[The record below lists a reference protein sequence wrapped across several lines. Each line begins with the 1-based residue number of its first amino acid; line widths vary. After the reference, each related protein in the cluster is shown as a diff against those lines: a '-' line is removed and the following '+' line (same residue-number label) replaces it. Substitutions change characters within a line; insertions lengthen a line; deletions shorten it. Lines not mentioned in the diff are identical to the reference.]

1 MKRLRDWLCAED
13 FFYAKLLASSL
24 VGVLAIT
31 VLASIF
37 LLVSLRD
44 HRDETYRSN
53 MLEVL
58 RDVNK
63 AENDFAS
70 LQTCYRGYMLTGQDQ
85 FRNSLQQRQSL
96 LQSRLTSLQGTLKDD
111 TLSQGRVA
119 QAQEKL
125 NAWVA
130 RVVKPNTAARQQQNS
145 AAGIN
150 LENDDNLVDQARE
163 CLKALNDQL
172 QASLNGHLRDE
183 QYADQSYQVLMFI
196 PKLEGS
202 MSDMEDSEWTYLLS
216 GDAAAKRDYSV
227 ALNQFLAFHG
237 HLTVLMGNDL
247 KSAVPLNKARDAVDL
262 WTHQVAAP
270 AINAKAAKQ
279 DFLPIVMQGN
289 GRDLM
294 ATAHMALNDFEK
306 QQSAVYESARRHAE
320 IIRVLKA
327 TGFGLLCALA
337 IGVLIGSSW
346 YGFVAYSRHLR
357 KVETAEAQTRS
368 IIETTLDGVLT
379 VNEQGVIKS
388 FNPAAEK
395 MFAVKSAE
403 IIGRNLSRLI
413 PQRLVLSEVAKAGAG
428 SLVTM
433 GQRQGFYAFPIEVS
447 LNEMTVAHERHY
459 VAIIRDISERKRSEE
474 TLRHIGMGVTAAT
487 GEEFLRSLAKQLS
500 KALQSD
506 YAFVVELARANPTL
520 ESTMLLAENGQMR
533 SVQKFPIADTFC
545 NEVLRKGLTSVGAS
559 LLTRY
564 PDDELF
570 KELGVESLVAT
581 PLVDFKG
588 RAVGVMG
595 IIHRKKMENIE
606 TAESTLQIFAARA
619 AAEIERKRFAE
630 DLAAEKERLAITLR
644 SIGEGFIATDVEGNI
659 QLFNN
664 SAEKL
669 TGWPGEI
676 AMGKPLGEIFRI
688 LNERTRKPSAN
699 LVQRI
704 IETGTSVGMGGSC
717 IILSRDNAERIV
729 EMNASPIRDKANQK
743 IGVVLILRDITERQK
758 LDEEHRKAEKL
769 ESLGVAAGGIA
780 HDFNNLLTAIIGNLS
795 LAMMNSDESTQI
807 TPHLTTAK
815 KASVRAQ
822 ELAQQLL
829 TFAKGG
835 APIKK
840 TSSIG
845 QLIEETVSYTLRGS
859 NIRCE
864 FNLPSELWACEID
877 AGQIGQVL
885 NNLALNA
892 EQAMP
897 AGGTVRV
904 HCENFEVPLG
914 GPGYSTLK
922 PGCYVKISMQDE
934 GIGIPEEYLKKIFD
948 PYFTTKP
955 KGSGL
960 GLATSYSI
968 IKNHSG
974 LITVESKPGEGSTF
988 YLFLPA
994 SQMPGSLSS
1003 AISRPAPKP
1012 AAAREEA
1019 PKPKPA
1025 KKQAPRKG
1033 RVLVLDDE
1041 EVICMLVTCA
1051 LEPMGYEVVETHS
1064 GEVTLQVY
1072 EDAMKEGSKFDIV
1085 ISDLTI
1091 PGGMGGL
1098 EMMKRMRELDPQV
1111 KAIVSSGYATD
1122 SVLSQYREHGFCAC
1136 IAKPY
1141 EVEGLCKL
1149 VDEVFASTGET
1160 LIYHDFAH
1168 AQIA

>member
-13 FFYAKLLASSL
+13 YFYAKLLASSL
-24 VGVLAIT
+24 IGVLSIT
-31 VLASIF
+31 VLAGVF

-44 HRDETYRSN
+44 HQNEVYRSK

-58 RDVNK
+58 RDVNQ

-70 LQTCYRGYMLTGQDQ
+70 LQTCYRGYMLTGLDQ
-85 FRNSLQQRQSL
+85 FRTSLQQRQSL
-96 LQSRLTSLQGTLKDD
+96 LETRLISLQASLKDD
-111 TLSQGRVA
+111 PNSQGGVA
-119 QAQEKL
+119 HAQEKL
-125 NAWVA
+125 TAWMA
-130 RVVKPNTAARQQQNS
+130 RVVTPNLAARQKPGSQVKLNS
-145 AAGIN
+145 
-150 LENDDNLVDQARE
+150 ENDDTLIDQARE
-163 CLKALNDQL
+163 CLRALGEQK
-172 QASLNGHLRDE
+172 QVSLDGRLREE
-183 QYADQSYQVLMFI
+183 QYADQSYQVLIFI

-202 MSDMEDSEWTYLLS
+202 ISDMEDSEWTYLLT
-216 GDAAAKRDYSV
+216 GDAAAKREYSA
-227 ALNQFLAFHG
+227 ALNQFIAYHG
-237 HLTVLMGNDL
+237 HLTVLMANDL
-247 KSAVPLNKARDAVDL
+247 KKAVPLNKAKDAVDL
-262 WTHQVAAP
+262 WSHQIAAP
-270 AINAKAAKQ
+270 AINAKATGR
-279 DFLPIVMQGN
+279 DFLPIIMQSS
-289 GRDLM
+289 GRELM
-294 ATAHMALNDFEK
+294 ANAHSALSEFERA
-306 QQSAVYESARRHAE
+306 QSAVYEQARRHAE
-320 IIRVLKA
+320 FLRILKA
-327 TGFGLLCALA
+327 AGFGLLCALA
-337 IGVLIGSSW
+337 ISVLIGSSW

-379 VNEQGVIKS
+379 VSDQGVIRS
-388 FNPAAEK
+388 INPAAEK
-395 MFAVKSAE
+395 MFAVKASE
-403 IIGRNLSRLI
+403 IIGRNLSKLI
-413 PQRLVLSEVAKAGAG
+413 PQRLVLSEIAKSGAG
-428 SLVTM
+428 NLVAM
-433 GQRQGFYAFPIEVS
+433 GQRQGFYAFPLEIS

-459 VAIIRDISERKRSEE
+459 VAILRDISERKRSEE
-474 TLRHIGMGVTAAT
+474 TLRHIGLGVTAAT
-487 GEEFLRSLAKQLS
+487 GEEFLRSLVKQLS

-506 YAFVVELARANPTL
+506 FAFIVELARANPAL
-520 ESTMLLAENGQMR
+520 ESTMLLSENGQMR
-533 SVQKFPIADTFC
+533 SVQKFRVADTFC
-545 NEVLRKGLTSVGAS
+545 DEVLRKGMTSIGSS

-564 PDDELF
+564 ADDEMLQ
-570 KELGVESLVAT
+570 ELGAVSMVAM
-581 PLVDFKG
+581 PLVDFRG

-595 IIHRKKMENIE
+595 IFHRKPMENLE

-619 AAEIERKRFAE
+619 AAEVERKRFAE

-644 SIGEGFIATDVEGNI
+644 SIGEGFIATDVEGNV

-669 TGWPGEI
+669 TGWTQEL
-676 AMGKPLGEIFRI
+676 AVGKPLADIFRL

-699 LVQRI
+699 VVQRI
-704 IETGTSVGMGGSC
+704 IETGSAIGIGNTG
-717 IILSRDNAERIV
+717 ILLTRENAERIV
-729 EMNASPIRDKANQK
+729 EINAAPIRDKANQK
-743 IGVVLILRDITERQK
+743 IGVVLILRDVTERQK
-758 LDEEHRKAEKL
+758 LDEELRKAEKL

-795 LAMMNSDESTQI
+795 LAMMNGSEPENLGQY
-807 TPHLTTAK
+807 LTTAK
-815 KASVRAQ
+815 KASLRAQ

-835 APIKK
+835 APIKRA
-840 TSSIG
+840 SSIG
-845 QLIEETVSYTLRGS
+845 QLIQETVAFSLRGS
-859 NIRCE
+859 NIRCDFAIPE
-864 FNLPSELWACEID
+864 NLWACEID

-885 NNLALNA
+885 NNLSLNA

-897 AGGTVRV
+897 AGGTIRI
-904 HCENFEVPLG
+904 HCENFEVPLN

-922 PGCYVKISMQDE
+922 PGCYVKISLQDE

-968 IKNHSG
+968 VKNHSG
-974 LITVESKPGEGSTF
+974 LITVESKPGSGSTF

-994 SQMPGSLSS
+994 SQLPGSLSQLE
-1003 AISRPAPKP
+1003 KP
-1012 AAAREEA
+1012 AAKPPSARDEKARTPLVKTTA
-1019 PKPKPA
+1019 PK
-1025 KKQAPRKG
+1025 KG

-1041 EVICMLVTCA
+1041 EVIGMLVNAA
-1051 LEPMGYEVVETHS
+1051 LTPHGYEVVETLS
-1064 GEVTLQVY
+1064 GDAALETY
-1072 EDAMKEGSKFDIV
+1072 EEAMKEGRKFDMV

-1098 EMMKRMRELDPQV
+1098 EMMKRLRVLDPQV

-1122 SVLSQYREHGFCAC
+1122 SVMSQYREHGFCAC

-1141 EVEGLCKL
+1141 EVESLCKL